1 MTNDE
6 VKQHIHDV
14 IYNKIIVQG
23 ILNQVE
29 FAKACGVTKQ
39 AVAGWLQG
47 SCPDASKI
55 PAICNALNI
64 TLFELLGIGTD
75 SIEAK
80 YLKAINENEELK
92 KIIEKYI

>member
-1 MTNDE
+1 MTNE
-6 VKQHIHDV
+6 ETKQHIHDV
-14 IYNKIIVQG
+14 IYQKIIIDGV
-23 ILNQVE
+23 LNQVE
-29 FAKACGVTKQ
+29 FAKAVGVTKQ

-64 TLFELLGIGTD
+64 TVFELLGINSD
-75 SIEAK
+75 SLEAK

>member
-1 MTNDE
+1 MTNE
-6 VKQHIHDV
+6 ETKQHIHDV
-14 IYNKIIVQG
+14 IYQKIIVDG
-23 ILNQVE
+23 VLNQVE
-29 FAKACGVTKQ
+29 FAKSVGVTKQ

-64 TLFELLGIGTD
+64 TVFELLGINSD
-75 SIEAK
+75 SLEAK

>member
-1 MTNDE
+1 MTNE
-6 VKQHIHDV
+6 ETKQHIHNI
-14 IYNKIIVQG
+14 IYKKIILENVC
-23 ILNQVE
+23 NQVE

-55 PAICNALNI
+55 PAICKALNV
-64 TLFELLGIGTD
+64 TVFELLGLDTD

-80 YLKAINENEELK
+80 YLKAINENDEIK
-92 KIIEKYI
+92 KILDKYI